1 MQVFKARLRLASF
14 VVLIELVPL
23 VLLCSSCLVRHRT
36 VVPAGKKANQPSLK
50 ATKQE
55 LIDRIHAV
63 SDPLHSFQ
71 MKVDMSPSVG
81 NLYGGQVTDYPTISG
96 IVFYRRPSDIRVIG
110 LDPVVHGTAF
120 DMLSMGNDFKV
131 SIPPK
136 SQFIEG
142 TDDLPASSPNKLE
155 NLRPSAF
162 RTALL
167 INPPDPDNITLLEDD
182 TDETKSVYILM
193 FIHRDGDTYT
203 PVRNLYFDRLTLAIT
218 RQKTFDAAGYITS
231 QTRYSDWQKYAGVP
245 FPGTID
251 IQRPQDGYE
260 LVLKVT
266 DMKMNGPEVTADKF
280 VLPQPP
286 NTQVKVLK

>member
-1 MQVFKARLRLASF
+1 MHVFKARLRLASF
-14 VVLIELVPL
+14 VVLIELVL
-23 VLLCSSCLVRHRT
+23 VALLCSACLVRRRT
-36 VVPAGKKANQPSLK
+36 VVPAGKRVNQPLLK

-55 LIDRIHAV
+55 LLDRVHAV
-63 SDPLHSFQ
+63 ADPLHSFQ

-81 NLYGGQVTDYPTISG
+81 NLYDGQVTDYPTISG

-120 DMLSMGNDFKV
+120 DMLSMGDDFKV

-136 SQFIEG
+136 NQFIEG
-142 TDDLPASSPNKLE
+142 RDDSPANSPNKLE

-167 INPPDPDNITLLEDD
+167 INPPDPSNITLIEDD

-203 PVRNLYFDRLTLAIT
+203 PVRNLYFDRQNLSIV

-231 QTRYSDWQKYAGVP
+231 QTRYSDWQRYAGVP

-266 DMKMNGPEVTADKF
+266 DMKMNGPEASADKF
-280 VLPQPP
+280 NLAQPQ
-286 NTQVKVLK
+286 NAQVKILK

>member
-1 MQVFKARLRLASF
+1 MHVFKARLRLASF
-14 VVLIELVPL
+14 VVLIELVL
-23 VLLCSSCLVRHRT
+23 VALLCSACLVRRRT
-36 VVPAGKKANQPSLK
+36 VVPAGKRVNQPLLK

-55 LIDRIHAV
+55 LLDRVHAV
-63 SDPLHSFQ
+63 ADPLHSFQ

-81 NLYGGQVTDYPTISG
+81 NLYDGQVTDYPTISG

-120 DMLSMGNDFKV
+120 DMLSLGDDFKV

-136 SQFIEG
+136 NQFIEG
-142 TDDLPASSPNKLE
+142 RDDSPANSPNKLE

-167 INPPDPDNITLLEDD
+167 INPPDPSNITLIEDD

-203 PVRNLYFDRLTLAIT
+203 PVRNLYFDRQNLSIV

-231 QTRYSDWQKYAGVP
+231 QTRYSDWQRYAGVP

-266 DMKMNGPEVTADKF
+266 DMKMNGPEASADKF
-280 VLPQPP
+280 NLAQPQ
-286 NTQVKVLK
+286 NAQVKILK